1 MSLMNGRLLYFFTK
15 SFLQKISYYDYVL
28 IKGEALSVM
37 AYGKVGQRNTTDI
50 DILTSR
56 GNVSK
61 IEKLLL
67 DEGYEQDNSTR
78 ESRIFCLSK
87 SHQIVPFTKKID
99 IFKTSVDVNFDIFWG
114 EYVGKKI
121 DILDFISDPVQMSI
135 YGCQIKTL
143 SPLKSFVQLV
153 LHHYKDMNSIFL
165 LATEK
170 CFKFDMFRDI
180 YNLLKNNSKDIS
192 LENLYSISAAYEII
206 PYVYYILYHTGL
218 LFNDETLNEYIDA
231 FATEEGKNLLDC
243 YGLDESERRKWKI
256 DFQTRLEKD
265 SLYDTIKSDLTAK
278 DIEKIA
284 INRKVFLDE

>member
-1 MSLMNGRLLYFFTK
+1 MNGRLLYFFTK

-165 LATEK
+165 LATENALNLI
-170 CFKFDMFRDI
+170 CSEI
-180 YNLLKNNSKDIS
+180 YTIFLKT
-192 LENLYSISAAYEII
+192 
-206 PYVYYILYHTGL
+206 ILKIFL
-218 LFNDETLNEYIDA
+218 
-231 FATEEGKNLLDC
+231 
-243 YGLDESERRKWKI
+243 WKI
-256 DFQTRLEKD
+256 CIL
-265 SLYDTIKSDLTAK
+265 LVLHMKSFLMSIIYCIIQAYYLTTK
-278 DIEKIA
+278 
-284 INRKVFLDE
+284 R